1 MARVR
6 DLVSLLTATG
16 VAIGRS
22 NGCLSVGNVPTL
34 LQTCEV
40 TVNLYAPIRVPL
52 TAETICLEEPESF
65 NLQILAVLGLDLPSF
80 SMTANYQAVPS
91 LVPVPPT

>member
-1 MARVR
+1 MTRVR

-22 NGCLSVGNVPTL
+22 NGGLTLGNLPTI
-34 LQTCEV
+34 LQTCEA
-40 TVNLYAPIRVPL
+40 TVNLFAPIRVSL
-52 TAETICLEEPESF
+52 TADTLLLEEPDSL
-65 NLQILAVLGLDLPSF
+65 NLQILSVLGLDLPSL
-80 SMTANYQAVPS
+80 SITATYIAVPS